1 MSNLI
6 VVVGGQFGSEGK
18 GAVVGHL
25 ACRYHQPLVIRTG
38 GPQAGHTVVDHDG
51 VTHKLRMLPAAV
63 ATNPGAVLAL
73 APRAVVH
80 PDRLEKE
87 LAEFPDRFIHVDKN
101 ATILED
107 THRTAELEDPDL
119 QWGSTR
125 QGVGAARSARLHRTA
140 KIWGSRHQGQ
150 ALAADV
156 TALARREL
164 RQFGGTVLVEA
175 AQGYG
180 LGLHTKYYPKTTSA
194 DCRAID
200 ALADCGISPWQ
211 AGTQL
216 TVWIVV
222 RPYPIRVAGDSGPLH
237 DETNWEALG
246 LPEERTTVTNKVRR
260 VGKWDPELLIDAVL
274 ANGGGFG
281 SPNRNRVRVWLSM
294 ADQVVPSLAGKTSIS
309 QVDSEETVALT
320 PWLNRVRECGA
331 EVWGLGTGPASAIV
345 LGEPRAIA

>member
-18 GAVVGHL
+18 GAAVGHL
-25 ACRYHQPLVIRTG
+25 ARLYHQPLVIRTG
-38 GPQAGHTVVDHDG
+38 GPQAGHTVVGDDG

-63 ATNPGAVLAL
+63 ATNPGARLAL

-125 QGVGAARSARLHRTA
+125 QGVGVARSARLHRTA
-140 KIWGSRHQGQ
+140 KTWGTRHQGQ
-150 ALAADV
+150 ALADDV
-156 TALARREL
+156 AAMANHEL
-164 RQFGGTVLVEA
+164 RQSGGTVIVEA

-180 LGLHTKYYPKTTSA
+180 LGLHTKFYPKTTSA

-211 AGTQL
+211 TNAQL
-216 TVWIVV
+216 TVWVVV
-222 RPYPIRVAGDSGPLH
+222 RPYPIRVAGDSGPLYG
-237 DETNWEALG
+237 ETSWADLG
-246 LPEERTTVTNKVRR
+246 LPEERTTVTNKIRR
-260 VGKWDPELLIDAVL
+260 VGQWDSDLLIDALL
-274 ANGGGFG
+274 ANGGGFR
-281 SPNRNRVRVWLSM
+281 SANPDQIRIWLSM
-294 ADQVVPSLAGKTSIS
+294 ADQVIPSLAGKTSVGQID
-309 QVDSEETVALT
+309 QREMDALK
-320 PWLNRVRECGA
+320 PWLRRISDCGA
-331 EVWGLGTGPASAIV
+331 EVWGLGTGPNTAIIV
-345 LGEPRAIA
+345 GKRGWH